1 VEPSEKQQEF
11 CNPHTLKFVSIEHL
25 MKSLVGSTILFCFS
39 LEERILG
46 NKFLNYSV
54 KFSSICTV
62 CISIDEESVLL
73 NRN

>member
-1 VEPSEKQQEF
+1 
-11 CNPHTLKFVSIEHL
+11 